1 MPDPKSPVITGG
13 LVVATIDHLS
23 GPAAPGTIAALGGAS
38 EAGTLA
44 RLVTEPARNPF
55 VRLPVREDAN
65 VLVTFFSYAT
75 ADAYRPSPITTP
87 GVRRR
92 EHLRLEPTR
101 RSLLRHGLPPLPSGE
116 RAG

>member
-1 MPDPKSPVITGG
+1 MI
-13 LVVATIDHLS
+13 ATIDHLS
-23 GPAAPGTIAALGGAS
+23 GPASSAADVARRDGSG
-38 EAGTLA
+38 AGTLA

-75 ADAYRPSPITTP
+75 ADAYRPTPITTP
-87 GVRRR
+87 GGQRR

-101 RSLLRHGLPPLPSGE
+101 RSFLRHGLPPLPTGE